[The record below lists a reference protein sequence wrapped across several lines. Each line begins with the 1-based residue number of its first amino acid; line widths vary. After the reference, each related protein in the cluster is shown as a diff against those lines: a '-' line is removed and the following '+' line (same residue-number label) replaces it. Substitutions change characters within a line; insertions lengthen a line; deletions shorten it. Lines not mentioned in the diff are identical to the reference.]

1 MDVVTF
7 YGGLRFKTELPDP
20 HVPIEEILPPKN
32 VILPL
37 SNRTG
42 LICRALVDR
51 GERVSIGE
59 KIGED
64 SKNRLTPIHSPI
76 SGKVTAIDSYRLAEC
91 GNTLSIFIQS
101 HNSKERDIDHFSFE
115 DLRHTKSIDLMNV
128 IRDAGV
134 SIVPFEPMAESEG
147 DVAEGKSIT
156 TFVINGIGHGFF
168 GSMARRLL
176 VEKLAEFIKGVH
188 LVKRIFKPE
197 KVFLVI
203 NEKHEDVIHSI
214 KNTNLEKDI
223 EVVKLSVYYPLG
235 HPYLLF
241 KTLFNQEIPGSRGR
255 DLDTGTVFT
264 SVDAIIETSEAIN
277 QGKPLI
283 EGYISVLGPG
293 IQTPKNLRV
302 RIGTP
307 LKDIIDACGGFKGKP
322 GRVVLGNP
330 LNGMAQFS
338 LDRPVLKDTHYLWV
352 QPEEQVVK
360 ERYRACINCGDCVDA
375 CPMQLMPNFLGRFC
389 EFCKYEEAAKQYD
402 LFTCIECGLCAYV
415 CPSRR
420 PLIHFIKLG
429 KRELSNREKE
439 NVGG

>member
-1 MDVVTF
+1 LDVVTF
-7 YGGLRFKTELPDP
+7 YSGLRFKTELPDP

-64 SKNRLTPIHSPI
+64 SKKRLTPIHSPI
-76 SGKVTAIDSYRLAEC
+76 SGRVTAIDSYRLAEC
-91 GNTLSIFIQS
+91 GNTLSIFIES
-101 HNSKERDIDHFSFE
+101 RNSEERDIDHFSVE
-115 DLRHTKSIDLMNV
+115 NLRHTKSIDLINV

-134 SIVPFEPMAESEG
+134 SIVPFEPITETEG
-147 DVAEGKSIT
+147 DVAEGISIT
-156 TFVINGIGHGFF
+156 KFVINGIGHGFF
-168 GSMARRLL
+168 GSIARRLL

-223 EVVKLSVYYPLG
+223 EVFKLRVYYPLG

-241 KTLFNQEIPGSRGR
+241 KTLFNQEIPGPGGR
-255 DLDTGTVFT
+255 ALDTGTVFT
-264 SVDAIIETSEAIN
+264 SVDAIIDTSEAIN
-277 QGKPLI
+277 HGKPLI
-283 EGYISVLGPG
+283 ERYISVLGPG

-360 ERYRACINCGDCVDA
+360 DRYRACINCGDCVDA

-420 PLIHFIKLG
+420 PLIQFIKLG
-429 KRELSNREKE
+429 KLELSNREKE

>member
-7 YGGLRFKTELPDP
+7 YSGLRFKTELPDP

-37 SNRTG
+37 SDRTG

-91 GNTLSIFIQS
+91 GNTLSIFIES
-101 HNSKERDIDHFSFE
+101 HNSEERDIDHFSVE
-115 DLRHTKSIDLMNV
+115 DLRHTKSIDLINV

-134 SIVPFEPMAESEG
+134 SIVPFEPMAETEG
-147 DVAEGKSIT
+147 DVAERISIT
-156 TFVINGIGHGFF
+156 KFVINGIGHGFF
-168 GSMARRLL
+168 GSIARRLL

-197 KVFLVI
+197 KVFLAI

-223 EVVKLSVYYPLG
+223 EVVKLRVYYPLG

-241 KTLFNQEIPGSRGR
+241 KTLFNQEIPGPGGR
-255 DLDTGTVFT
+255 ALDTGTVFT
-264 SVDAIIETSEAIN
+264 SVDAIIDTSEAIN
-277 QGKPLI
+277 HGKPLI
-283 EGYISVLGPG
+283 ERYISVLGPG

-360 ERYRACINCGDCVDA
+360 DRYRACINCGDCVDA
-375 CPMQLMPNFLGRFC
+375 CPMRLMPNFLGRFC

-420 PLIHFIKLG
+420 PLIQFIKLG
-429 KRELSNREKE
+429 KLELSNREKE

>member
-7 YGGLRFKTELPDP
+7 YGSLRFKTELPDP
-20 HVPIEEILPPKN
+20 GVPIEGILPPKN

-37 SNRTG
+37 SDRTG

-64 SKNRLTPIHSPI
+64 SKNRLTPVHSPI

-91 GNTLSIFIQS
+91 GNTLSIFIES
-101 HNSKERDIDHFSFE
+101 RNGEERDIDHFSVE
-115 DLRHTKSIDLMNV
+115 ALRHTKSIDLINV

-420 PLIHFIKLG
+420 PLIQFIKLG
-429 KRELSNREKE
+429 KRELSNRGKE
-439 NVGG
+439 NVGV

>member
-1 MDVVTF
+1 LDVVTF

-20 HVPIEEILPPKN
+20 DVPIEEILPPKN

-37 SNRTG
+37 SDRTG

-64 SKNRLTPIHSPI
+64 SKNRLTPVHSPI

-91 GNTLSIFIQS
+91 GNTLSIFIES
-101 HNSKERDIDHFSFE
+101 RNSEERDIDHFSVE
-115 DLRHTKSIDLMNV
+115 NLRHTKSIDLINV

-134 SIVPFEPMAESEG
+134 SIVPSEPVSETER
-147 DVAEGKSIT
+147 DVAEGISIKK
-156 TFVINGIGHGFF
+156 FVINGIGHGFF
-168 GSMARRLL
+168 GSIVRRLL

-197 KVFLVI
+197 KIFLVI

-214 KNTNLEKDI
+214 KNTNLEKHI
-223 EVVKLSVYYPLG
+223 EVVKLRVYYPLG
-235 HPYLLF
+235 HPNLLF
-241 KTLFNQEIPGSRGR
+241 KTLFNQEIPGPSGR
-255 DLDTGTVFT
+255 ALDTGTVFT
-264 SVDAIIETSEAIN
+264 SVDAIIDTSEAIN

-360 ERYRACINCGDCVDA
+360 DRYRACINCGDCVDA
-375 CPMQLMPNFLGRFC
+375 CPVQLMPNFLGRFC

>member
-1 MDVVTF
+1 LDDVTF

-20 HVPIEEILPPKN
+20 GVPIEEILPPKN

-37 SNRTG
+37 SDRTG

-91 GNTLSIFIQS
+91 GNTLSIFIES
-101 HNSKERDIDHFSFE
+101 RNSEERDIDHFSLE
-115 DLRHTKSIDLMNV
+115 DLRHTKSNDLINV

-134 SIVPFEPMAESEG
+134 SIVPSEPVSETER
-147 DVAEGKSIT
+147 DVAEGISIKK
-156 TFVINGIGHGFF
+156 FVINGIGHGFF
-168 GSMARRLL
+168 GSIVRRLL

-197 KVFLVI
+197 KIFLVI

-223 EVVKLSVYYPLG
+223 EVVKLRVYYPLG

-241 KTLFNQEIPGSRGR
+241 KTLFNQEIPGPRGR
-255 DLDTGTVFT
+255 ALDTGTVFT
-264 SVDAIIETSEAIN
+264 SVDAIIDTSEAIN

-283 EGYISVLGPG
+283 ERYISVLGPG
-293 IQTPKNLRV
+293 IQIPKNLKA

-360 ERYRACINCGDCVDA
+360 DRYRACINCGDCVDA
-375 CPMQLMPNFLGRFC
+375 CPVHLMPNFLGKFC
-389 EFCKYEEAAKQYD
+389 EFNKYEEAAGQYD

-429 KRELSNREKE
+429 KRELSNREEE

>member
-7 YGGLRFKTELPDP
+7 YSGLRFKTELPDP

-37 SNRTG
+37 SDRTG

-91 GNTLSIFIQS
+91 GNTLSIFIES
-101 HNSKERDIDHFSFE
+101 HNSEERDIDHFSVE
-115 DLRHTKSIDLMNV
+115 DLRHTKSIDLINV

-134 SIVPFEPMAESEG
+134 SIVPFEPMAETEG
-147 DVAEGKSIT
+147 DVAERISIT
-156 TFVINGIGHGFF
+156 KFVINGIGHGFF
-168 GSMARRLL
+168 GSIARRLL

-197 KVFLVI
+197 KVFLAI

-223 EVVKLSVYYPLG
+223 EVVKLRVYYPLG
-235 HPYLLF
+235 HPYLLH
-241 KTLFNQEIPGSRGR
+241 KTLFNQEIPGPRGR
-255 DLDTGTVFT
+255 ALDTGTVFT
-264 SVDAIIETSEAIN
+264 SVDAIIDTSEAIN
-277 QGKPLI
+277 HGKPLI
-283 EGYISVLGPG
+283 ERYISVLGPG

-360 ERYRACINCGDCVDA
+360 DRYRACINCGDCVDA
-375 CPMQLMPNFLGRFC
+375 CPMRLMPNFLGRFC

-420 PLIHFIKLG
+420 PLIQFIKLG
-429 KRELSNREKE
+429 KLELSNREKE

>member
-1 MDVVTF
+1 MDIVTF

-20 HVPIEEILPPKN
+20 DVPIEEILPPKN

-37 SNRTG
+37 SDRTG

-91 GNTLSIFIQS
+91 GNTLSIFIES
-101 HNSKERDIDHFSFE
+101 SNSEERDIDHFSVE
-115 DLRHTKSIDLMNV
+115 NLRHTKSIDLINA

-134 SIVPFEPMAESEG
+134 SIVPFEPMAEIEW
-147 DVAEGKSIT
+147 DVAEGISIT
-156 TFVINGIGHGFF
+156 KFVINGIGHGFF
-168 GSMARRLL
+168 GSIARRLL

-197 KVFLVI
+197 KIFLVI

-223 EVVKLSVYYPLG
+223 EVVKLRVYYPLG

-241 KTLFNQEIPGSRGR
+241 KTLFNQEIPGPRGR
-255 DLDTGTVFT
+255 ALDTGTVFT
-264 SVDAIIETSEAIN
+264 SVDAFIDTSEAIN

-283 EGYISVLGPG
+283 ERYISVLGPG
-293 IQTPKNLRV
+293 IQTPKNLKA

-330 LNGMAQFS
+330 LNGMSQFS

-375 CPMQLMPNFLGRFC
+375 CPVQLMPNFLGRFC

>member
-7 YGGLRFKTELPDP
+7 YGSLRFKTELPDP
-20 HVPIEEILPPKN
+20 GVPIEGILPPKN

-37 SNRTG
+37 SDRTG

-64 SKNRLTPIHSPI
+64 SKNRLTPVHSPI

-91 GNTLSIFIQS
+91 GNTLSIFIES
-101 HNSKERDIDHFSFE
+101 RNGEERDIDHFSVE
-115 DLRHTKSIDLMNV
+115 ALRHTKSIDLINV

-283 EGYISVLGPG
+283 ERYISVLGPG
-293 IQTPKNLRV
+293 IQIPKNLKV

-420 PLIHFIKLG
+420 PLIQFIKLG
-429 KRELSNREKE
+429 KRELSNRGKE
-439 NVGG
+439 NVGV

>member
-20 HVPIEEILPPKN
+20 GVPIEEILPPKN

-37 SNRTG
+37 SDRTG

-64 SKNRLTPIHSPI
+64 SKNRLTPVHSPI

-91 GNTLSIFIQS
+91 GNTLSIFIES
-101 HNSKERDIDHFSFE
+101 RNSEERDIDHFSVE
-115 DLRHTKSIDLMNV
+115 NLRHTKSIDLINV

-134 SIVPFEPMAESEG
+134 SIVPFEPTAETEG
-147 DVAEGKSIT
+147 DVAEGISIT
-156 TFVINGIGHGFF
+156 KFVINGIGHGFF
-168 GSMARRLL
+168 GSIARRLL

-197 KVFLVI
+197 KIFLVI

-223 EVVKLSVYYPLG
+223 EVVKLRVYYPLG

-241 KTLFNQEIPGSRGR
+241 KTLFNQEIPGPRGR
-255 DLDTGTVFT
+255 ALDTGTVFT
-264 SVDAIIETSEAIN
+264 SVDAIIDTSEAIN

-283 EGYISVLGPG
+283 ERYISVLGPG
-293 IQTPKNLRV
+293 IQIPKNLKA

-360 ERYRACINCGDCVDA
+360 DRYRACINCGDCVDA

-389 EFCKYEEAAKQYD
+389 EFCKYEEAAGQYD

-420 PLIHFIKLG
+420 PLVHFIKLG

>member
-7 YGGLRFKTELPDP
+7 YSGLRFKTELPDP

-64 SKNRLTPIHSPI
+64 SKKRLTPIHSPI
-76 SGKVTAIDSYRLAEC
+76 SGRVTAIDSYRLAEC
-91 GNTLSIFIQS
+91 GNTLSIFIES
-101 HNSKERDIDHFSFE
+101 RNSEERDIDHFSVE
-115 DLRHTKSIDLMNV
+115 NLRHTKSIDLINV

-134 SIVPFEPMAESEG
+134 SIVPFEPITETEG
-147 DVAEGKSIT
+147 DVAEGISIT
-156 TFVINGIGHGFF
+156 KFVINGIGHGFF
-168 GSMARRLL
+168 GSIARRLL

-223 EVVKLSVYYPLG
+223 EVFKLRVYYPLG

-241 KTLFNQEIPGSRGR
+241 KTLFNQEIPGPGGR
-255 DLDTGTVFT
+255 ALDTGTVFT
-264 SVDAIIETSEAIN
+264 SVDAIIDTSEAIN
-277 QGKPLI
+277 HGKPLI
-283 EGYISVLGPG
+283 ERYISVLGPG

-360 ERYRACINCGDCVDA
+360 DRYRACINCGDCVDA

-420 PLIHFIKLG
+420 PLIQFIKLG
-429 KRELSNREKE
+429 KLELSNREKE

>member
-1 MDVVTF
+1 LDIVTF

-20 HVPIEEILPPKN
+20 DVPIEEILPPKN

-37 SNRTG
+37 SDRTG

-91 GNTLSIFIQS
+91 GNTLSIFIES
-101 HNSKERDIDHFSFE
+101 SNSEERDIDHFSVE
-115 DLRHTKSIDLMNV
+115 NLRYTKSIDLINA

-134 SIVPFEPMAESEG
+134 SIVPFEPMAEIEW
-147 DVAEGKSIT
+147 DVAEGISIT
-156 TFVINGIGHGFF
+156 KFVINGIGHGFF
-168 GSMARRLL
+168 GSIARRLL

-197 KVFLVI
+197 KIFLVI

-223 EVVKLSVYYPLG
+223 EVVKLRVYYPLG

-241 KTLFNQEIPGSRGR
+241 KTLFNQEIPGPRGR
-255 DLDTGTVFT
+255 ALDTGTVFT
-264 SVDAIIETSEAIN
+264 SVDAFIDTSEAIN

-283 EGYISVLGPG
+283 ERYISVLGPG
-293 IQTPKNLRV
+293 IQTPKNLKA

-307 LKDIIDACGGFKGKP
+307 LKNIIDACGGFKGKP

-352 QPEEQVVK
+352 QPEEEVVK
-360 ERYRACINCGDCVDA
+360 DRYRACINCGDCVDA
-375 CPMQLMPNFLGRFC
+375 CPVQLMPNFLGRFC